1 MSKLPFEGVE
11 REILVKQ
18 DAETNPEYGCKPS
31 ERKTEDLVNYGI
43 VLVNKPQGPTS
54 HQISD
59 YVKKILKLKK
69 AGHSGTLDPNV
80 YGLLPTALGK
90 ATRIVQVLLN
100 AGKEYVGLMHLHY
113 EVDEAKIREELEK
126 YVGEITQ
133 LPPIRSAVKRR
144 WRKRNVYYIEI
155 LDIVGKDVLFRIGC
169 QAGTYIRKYI
179 HDFGQRLGCGA
190 HMQELVRTKA
200 GPFHY
205 KDMVSLHDLKDAYEE
220 WQEGNDEW
228 LRKVIVPVESATEH
242 LSKIWIHDSAVDSMC
257 HGAQLS
263 VPGIV
268 RLNSAISHGE
278 KVAIMTLK
286 GELVC
291 IGKAVLT
298 SKEIMREDKG
308 LAVKECKVFMQ
319 RGIYPRY
326 RREEQ

>member
-1 MSKLPFEGVE
+1 
-11 REILVKQ
+11 LVKKE
-18 DAETNPEYGCKPS
+18 AESNPEYGCKPS
-31 ERKTEDLVNYGI
+31 ERTTEDLVQYGV

-59 YVKKILKLKK
+59 YVKKILKVKK

-80 YGLLPTALGK
+80 YGLLPTALGR

-100 AGKEYVGLMHLHY
+100 AGKEYVGLMHLHD
-113 EVDEAKIREELEK
+113 EVAEERIREELEK

-155 LDIVGKDVLFRIGC
+155 IDIVGKDVLFRIGC

-179 HDFGQRLGCGA
+179 HDFGQKLGCGA

-200 GPFHY
+200 GPFKY
-205 KDMVSLHDLKDAYEE
+205 EDMVTLHDLKDAYEV
-220 WQEGNDEW
+220 WQEGDDSL
-228 LRKVIVPVESATEH
+228 LRKVVLPVEVATGH
-242 LSKIWIHDSAVDSMC
+242 LSKVWIHDSAVDSMC

-268 RLNSAISHGE
+268 RLHKGISHSE
-278 KVAIMTLK
+278 RVAIMTLK

-291 IGKAVLT
+291 IGKAVMT
-298 SKEIMREDKG
+298 TKEMMSADKG
-308 LAVKECKVFMQ
+308 LAVIECKVFMQ
-319 RGIYPRY
+319 RGTYAKY
-326 RREEQ
+326 RKPEEE